1 MSDIRHLSD
10 TSYELMNEFMNGF
23 DNLRIY
29 KTTTEKQTIDKY
41 LKDIY
46 KDLVIGKKYID
57 RLIKKNEVCFY
68 FKGKQRIVFIK

>member
-10 TSYELMNEFMNGF
+10 TSYELMNEFMNDF

-41 LKDIY
+41 LKD
-46 KDLVIGKKYID
+46 LN
-57 RLIKKNEVCFY
+57 KN
-68 FKGKQRIVFIK
+68 